1 MGILEELRRR
11 GHEVAVR
18 TLSSEIA
25 TLRANGYDAGPIA
38 PRIEAM
44 PVDDWKAR
52 SPLGGAKKGV
62 AIFCRRAEHDAADLR
77 RAIEEER
84 PDAVLVDIMSWG
96 ALATAESWGGPWAS
110 FSPLPLSLPSPDAP
124 PFGPGLRP
132 ARGLLGHLRD
142 RLVWA
147 SFRAA
152 FDPFVRSRLNP
163 LRAKLGLDPLDHA
176 HDLFLKPPL
185 LLYMTAEGFEYPR
198 SDWPES
204 VVMVGPCAWEP
215 PAAPPKELAEVEAPF
230 VLVTTSSE
238 FQNDSRLV
246 RTALAAL
253 AGEPYHVIATLPAA
267 GLRDLRPPPNAT
279 VLPFA
284 PHGPILDRAVCAIT
298 HGGMG
303 ATQKALARGVPVCV
317 VPFGRDQFEVARRV
331 EVASAGSRLPP
342 WRLSPSQLR
351 TKVREAIARR
361 AGAERVADAFAA
373 TGGPPAAA
381 DAFEQRLGL
390 SAS

>member
-1 MGILEELRRR
+1 MAILEELRQR
-11 GHEVAVR
+11 GHDVALRTLAGEVAK
-18 TLSSEIA
+18 
-25 TLRANGYDAGPIA
+25 LRSLGFEAKPIA
-38 PRIEAM
+38 PSIEALKM
-44 PVDDWKAR
+44 DDWKAR
-52 SPLGGAKKGV
+52 TPVGGAKAAMAV
-62 AIFCRRAEHDAADLR
+62 LSARAEHDAADLR
-77 RAIEEER
+77 QAIEKER

-96 ALATAESWGGPWAS
+96 ALAAAEAWGGPWAS
-110 FSPLPLSLPSPDAP
+110 FTPMPLALPSRDAP
-124 PFGPGLRP
+124 PFGPGLPP
-132 ARGLLGHLRD
+132 ARHAPGRLRD
-142 RLVWA
+142 RLIWA
-147 SFRAA
+147 SYFAI

-163 LRAKLGLDPLDHA
+163 LRATLGLRPLTHA
-176 HDLFLKPPL
+176 HDMYLRPPL
-185 LLYMTAEGFEYPR
+185 LLYMSAEGFEYPR
-198 SDWPES
+198 SDWPETF
-204 VVMVGPCAWEP
+204 VMVGPCVWDP
-215 PAAPPKELAEVEAPF
+215 PAKLPPELDGIEVPF

-253 AGEPYHVIATLPAA
+253 ADEPYHVVATLPAA
-267 GLRDLRPPPNAT
+267 GLRDMRPPPNAT

-284 PHGPILDRAVCAIT
+284 PHGPILDRAACAIT

-303 ATQKALARGVPVCV
+303 VTQKALARGVPVCV

-342 WRLSPSQLR
+342 WRLSPSRLR